1 MKLRTKLL
9 LIILLVS
16 SILFGAIIAYITLTI
31 RKDAIS
37 NVTKQIETASLAYAN
52 DMGSQFNY
60 HIGVL
65 KTYVNAIKDY
75 EKYSLEKRRSEDT
88 RLGTAIL
95 EENPQILAVW
105 SSWNMS
111 TIDSLWYFE
120 YGRKTIGTFRSG
132 SQIKEQDILTR
143 DMDGHNINPYFL
155 FIKTTR
161 QCMVTEP
168 YLDIFQIGSTDSIK
182 MVSIN
187 SPIINNGEFKG
198 IVGIDIEVNH
208 FSELIE
214 KIKFPFSKGY
224 AFFSSN
230 KGKLLATN
238 NNQFKD
244 NSIVDLF
251 PNIKDKRF
259 ILEGI
264 ENGKAFSFRT
274 TDQYGKEVIA
284 NIQPIRFH
292 NINKTWSIGI
302 VVPVDIVTKDAD
314 TQYYNIIFIG
324 VLGLLLYL
332 FVAIILSGKI
342 TQPLIE
348 IRNVL
353 DKIVKGE
360 ILNIH
365 KLKVSSQDE
374 IGKITQSTND
384 LITTMKSIASFSH
397 EIEQGNLHV
406 EYHLASKN
414 DLLGNSIKEMQ
425 NSLIKATEENEKR
438 KEEDRRI
445 TWTTSGIAK
454 FSELLR
460 QNSNDVDEFSYTI
473 ISNLVEYLQA
483 NQGAIFLINDRN
495 PRNLYI
501 EKKGAYA
508 YSNRKY
514 DEQSFEMG
522 IGLVGRCILEAQTI
536 FLTDIP
542 QDYITITSGIG
553 QANPN
558 CLVLI
563 PLKYNDVIYG
573 VIEIA
578 SFKVI
583 ESYQISFL
591 EKIGESIASSISIIK
606 TNTQT
611 AKLLD
616 ESQMQSEMLSSQE
629 EEMRQNLEEMRAT
642 QEQLQVAVERSKD
655 KEYELI
661 EITQKQKKAIDA
673 FERVFDSISYPIYY
687 KDVNGKYMSCNSAYA
702 DVIGFE
708 KNEIIG
714 RTDFQFLSFEDAQK
728 VEEREKNILRDKTDY
743 AQKSLF
749 TTKSGNV
756 FNGLLSKKVFYDKSN
771 RLAGIIGILIPINII
786 DIIKK

>member
-16 SILFGAIIAYITLTI
+16 SILFGAIVAYITLTI
-31 RKDAIS
+31 RRDAIN

-65 KTYVNAIKDY
+65 KTYVNAIERDD
-75 EKYSLEKRRSEDT
+75 KYSLEKRIDENT
-88 RLGTAIL
+88 LIGTAIL

-105 SSWNMS
+105 SSWNMN
-111 TIDSLWYFE
+111 TLDSLWNFE
-120 YGRKTIGTFRSG
+120 YGRKSIGVFRNG
-132 SQIKEQDILTR
+132 NQIKKQDVLSR
-143 DMDGHNINPYFL
+143 DMDGENIHPNYL
-155 FIKTTR
+155 FMKTTL
-161 QCMVTEP
+161 QSMVSEP
-168 YLDIFQIGSTDSIK
+168 YLSAFELGSSDSIE

-187 SPIINNGEFKG
+187 SPIISNGVFSG
-198 IVGIDIEVNH
+198 ISGIDIKVEH
-208 FSELIE
+208 FSDLLENIT
-214 KIKFPFSKGY
+214 FPFSKGY

-230 KGKLLATN
+230 KGKLLATK
-238 NNQFKD
+238 NNQLKG
-244 NSIVDLF
+244 SSVVDLF
-251 PNIKDKRF
+251 PNMKDSLS
-259 ILEGI
+259 ILENI
-264 ENGKAFSFRT
+264 ENGKAFTFRT
-274 TDQYGKEVIA
+274 TDLRGKQIIV

-292 NINKTWSIGI
+292 AIKKSWSIGV
-302 VVPVDIVTKDAD
+302 VVPVEIVTRD
-314 TQYYNIIFIG
+314 TDGQYYNILTIG
-324 VLGLLLYL
+324 GVGLLLYL
-332 FVAIILSGKI
+332 IVAIILSGKI
-342 TQPLIE
+342 THPLIE
-348 IRNVL
+348 IRTVL

-360 ILNIH
+360 ILNMR
-365 KLKVSSQDE
+365 KLTVNSQDE

-384 LITTMKSIASFSH
+384 LITRMKSIADFSH
-397 EIEQGNLHV
+397 QIEQGNLHV
-406 EYHLASKN
+406 EYELASKD
-414 DLLGNSIKEMQ
+414 DLLGISIIEMQ

-438 KEEDRRI
+438 KEEDRRL

-473 ISNLVEYLQA
+473 ISNLVEYLEA
-483 NQGAIFLINDRN
+483 NQGAFFLINDRN

-514 DEQSFEMG
+514 EEQSFEMG

-536 FLTDIP
+536 YLTDIP
-542 QDYITITSGIG
+542 QDYITITSGMG

-578 SFKVI
+578 SFKNI
-583 ESYQISFL
+583 EAYQISFL

-606 TNTQT
+606 TNSQT

-642 QEQLQVAVERSKD
+642 QEQLQVAVERSKE

-702 DVIGFE
+702 TVIGFE

>member
-1 MKLRTKLL
+1 
-9 LIILLVS
+9 
-16 SILFGAIIAYITLTI
+16 
-31 RKDAIS
+31 
-37 NVTKQIETASLAYAN
+37 
-52 DMGSQFNY
+52 
-60 HIGVL
+60 
-65 KTYVNAIKDY
+65 
-75 EKYSLEKRRSEDT
+75 
-88 RLGTAIL
+88 
-95 EENPQILAVW
+95 
-105 SSWNMS
+105 
-111 TIDSLWYFE
+111 
-120 YGRKTIGTFRSG
+120 
-132 SQIKEQDILTR
+132 
-143 DMDGHNINPYFL
+143 
-155 FIKTTR
+155 
-161 QCMVTEP
+161 
-168 YLDIFQIGSTDSIK
+168 
-182 MVSIN
+182 
-187 SPIINNGEFKG
+187 
-198 IVGIDIEVNH
+198 
-208 FSELIE
+208 
-214 KIKFPFSKGY
+214 
-224 AFFSSN
+224 
-230 KGKLLATN
+230 
-238 NNQFKD
+238 
-244 NSIVDLF
+244 
-251 PNIKDKRF
+251 
-259 ILEGI
+259 
-264 ENGKAFSFRT
+264 
-274 TDQYGKEVIA
+274 
-284 NIQPIRFH
+284 
-292 NINKTWSIGI
+292 
-302 VVPVDIVTKDAD
+302 
-314 TQYYNIIFIG
+314 
-324 VLGLLLYL
+324 
-332 FVAIILSGKI
+332 
-342 TQPLIE
+342 
-348 IRNVL
+348 
-353 DKIVKGE
+353 
-360 ILNIH
+360 
-365 KLKVSSQDE
+365 
-374 IGKITQSTND
+374 
-384 LITTMKSIASFSH
+384 MKSIASFSH